1 MAKIRIIGPTIL
13 AVGIVCAPVLLAGM
27 PVDNAAARTQPQTT
41 TQSIKGD
48 RLDRKPP
55 RADLPVRGPVRFAV
69 IAHHEA

>member
-1 MAKIRIIGPTIL
+1 MPRIIGPTIL

-27 PVDNAAARTQPQTT
+27 PVDNAAALTQPHTS

-55 RADLPVRGPVRFAV
+55 RADLPLRGPVRVAV
-69 IAHHEA
+69 IAHHAA

>member
-1 MAKIRIIGPTIL
+1 MAKIRIVGPTIL

-27 PVDNAAARTQPQTT
+27 PVDNAAARPQPQTS

-55 RADLPVRGPVRFAV
+55 RADLPVRGPVRLAG
-69 IAHHEA
+69 ISYRAA

>member
-1 MAKIRIIGPTIL
+1 MPRIIGPTIL

-27 PVDNAAARTQPQTT
+27 PVDDAAARTQPHTS

-55 RADLPVRGPVRFAV
+55 RADLPVRGPVRFAMMTQH
-69 IAHHEA
+69 AA